1 MVGNHAR
8 QSSRGRDAHQNT
20 RQPCSRFGCQVS
32 ACVAQIPRTRVEIIA
47 GSALHSSWKKHRQL
61 CARHAPLVES
71 NARAT
76 EASLACGGSIVRRFR
91 GGARVLLAA
100 RHGRLNRDW
109 LDVDALVQGLRRVP
123 GVVGVST
130 GRLTLTRSQ
139 DQAAE
144 HWEEGWF
151 EQEPAGRE
159 MRADGGKVRRPR
171 EALMTLV
178 GRLQN
183 CSILIGVT
191 GDALASALWMPPG
204 TLVLQVFSSWM
215 NVTLCMHR

>member
-1 MVGNHAR
+1 MESDAR
-8 QSSRGRDAHQNT
+8 
-20 RQPCSRFGCQVS
+20 V
-32 ACVAQIPRTRVEIIA
+32 
-47 GSALHSSWKKHRQL
+47 
-61 CARHAPLVES
+61 
-71 NARAT
+71 T

-100 RHGRLNRDW
+100 RYGRLNRDW

-139 DQAAE
+139 DEAAE
-144 HWEEGWF
+144 HWEEGWG
-151 EQEPAGRE
+151 EQEPAGME
-159 MRADGGKVRRPR
+159 ARADGGKLRRPR

-178 GRLQN
+178 ARLQN

-204 TLVLQVFSSWM
+204 TLVLQVFSSPM
-215 NVTLCMHR
+215 YERYRTLCMHR